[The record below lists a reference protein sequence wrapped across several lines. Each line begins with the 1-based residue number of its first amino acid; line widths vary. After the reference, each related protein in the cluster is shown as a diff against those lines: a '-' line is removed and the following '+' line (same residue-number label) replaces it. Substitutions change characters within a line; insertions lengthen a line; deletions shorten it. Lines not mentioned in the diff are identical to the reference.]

1 MGPPKVNKIGKYEVL
16 DVIGRGGMGMVYKAI
31 DPTIGRVVAIKKVT
45 SVLSDDPDLL
55 KRFYREAQSTGKLQ
69 HPNIVTLHDLGDQ
82 DGVPYLVMEYLE
94 GDSLEKVIKERRPYS
109 LAEKLNIIIQVCDGL
124 GYAHQR
130 QIIHRDVK
138 PGNVVVLKDGGVKIV
153 DFGIAQLGNERFTRT
168 GQVVGSLYY
177 MSPEQIQGADI
188 DARSDIYSTGVVLF
202 EFLSEMLPFQGK
214 DPTSTL
220 AKILHERPS
229 SLASVLR
236 QCPPDLDQVVQRAL
250 AKDRKD
256 RYGSMEDFAF
266 DLQSVQDNLSR
277 DLIASCHRSAEV
289 SIQGKEWDKAR
300 EYLRQVLKFDKQHRR
315 ANELL
320 REVQRQIQEQQ
331 IGEQVRQLR
340 SRAEDALGARQW
352 DEALALLDQAVS
364 LDGTN
369 SGLIEFRNS
378 VKRSS
383 AQLTDA
389 LRKAEFAH
397 QDGDLDT
404 AKQAVEEALNVDP
417 QNTMAKALNAILS
430 KEIAERSKRKKI
442 EDFVAGARKEIGLR
456 HFTAALDLLKQAEG
470 IDASVPE
477 VHQLIHTASAGR
489 EHERRRRAL
498 EEACSQI
505 EDLLN
510 RDEYAAACALAD
522 EAMQKFP
529 EDLGLLK
536 LRSFA
541 EKQREA
547 WTRRLFIE
555 AQITAAR
562 QLADSGQLIRAQ
574 GVLNAALERYAD
586 DSGLISLLAMVTDGI
601 ARQEAQRKEAERQAA
616 EKRRY
621 LNLQLAAA
629 AELQRSGQAAQAL
642 TKLRDALR
650 HYPDSQELQT
660 QIAAAEDWLAREEEQ
675 RKQAE
680 QEARRR
686 RAEVE
691 KEIAASRQMLA
702 SRQTGQALVV
712 LEQALRR
719 YPESE
724 ELKSQLE
731 FTQRRLAVE
740 QAERER
746 AEQEARRQR
755 AEIDREITKAQQLLE
770 SRQAS
775 RAVAVLEQALDR
787 HPESE
792 ELKSQLEG
800 AQRRLAAE
808 QAEKER
814 YEQEMLR
821 NEAEIEKEIASA
833 RQLLESNQAARAL
846 AALEQAL
853 RRYPKSEKLKA
864 QQELIQGRLVDERAQ
879 REQEAR
885 HRQMW
890 IESEITSTRQLL
902 DARQA
907 GQAVAALEQV
917 VRQYP
922 DSEELKAQLDLARR
936 RLAAE
941 QAEQERAEREARLKQ
956 EEIEREIATA
966 WQLLDAKQTH
976 QAMLGLE
983 QAVRRFPE
991 SKELKSQLE
1000 LAKERFAAD
1009 EADRQRVRQEEQRKR
1024 TEIEKEIAT
1033 ALQLLGSKQ
1042 FARAISTLELA
1053 LGKHPSSHEL
1063 KSQLE
1068 NARRMAAE
1076 QVEREK
1082 AEQEVRRKQAEIEK
1096 EIASSRQLLDSGQT
1110 SQAVAYLEE
1119 SVRRFPQS
1127 KELRAQLDLASQRL
1141 AREQDER
1148 ARAREQ
1154 AARREREIEGQ
1165 IAAARRL
1172 LESKQTLKAV
1182 ETIELAAQKFP
1193 DSEELRSELAVAHRR
1208 LKQER
1213 IEQEQALREAQAR
1226 KERITAV
1233 IDDARRFLKEN
1244 QTSKAC
1250 GLLEDAVRSYPESEE
1265 LRSQLAASRQKLAQE
1280 QADREAAEKL
1290 RARLE
1295 VETSRVRELLD
1306 SGEPEDA
1313 IKAAKAS
1320 LRSFAKD
1327 PQLLLLLETSMEAAK
1342 RRKTEERRRKL
1353 STDVSPAPI
1362 FDKLH
1367 AHQLP
1372 KVWIGGALA
1381 VAVAVAIS
1389 GAIVYRIATHPAAVM
1404 VSISASPDGSAVVVD
1419 GRSCVTPCRLSLS
1432 PGPHNVE
1439 ASHEGYQTL
1448 NTPIQVE
1455 RQGPSDFPFTLSPI
1469 QPPSNGTT
1477 GSVDASAKTP
1487 ASSTSPS
1494 SKDAHNVQSG
1504 QHLIIDGPPG
1514 AEVMVDNDRHDVPGG
1529 GKLDVLVQAG
1539 LRHVEVNAKG
1549 FKTWTTDVS
1558 VKAGKPQELEAKLT
1572 PSLPVAPTPEPP
1584 TPAHPPAAPFP
1595 SGPFEINRKAV
1606 ERGQKAELNW
1616 DIRNAI
1622 TVKIDGQPVSSSG
1635 SMTVTP
1641 TDSTTTYHLVA
1652 TGPGGEYSKEAVVL
1666 VNAPAPPRTTTD
1678 AATVSEQDKKAIT
1691 DLLQQYAQ
1699 SYEHKD
1705 AKKVQELF
1713 PGISKEQLK
1722 KIKET
1727 YGLNVR
1733 VGFSNLA
1740 FSRLTD
1746 GKIQVSCTQSVQSDQ
1761 IKLHSEKPN
1770 FSILVAQRSGNW
1782 VINYIPLN
1790 DQ

>member
-1 MGPPKVNKIGKYEVL
+1 MAPPKVNKIGKYEVL

-109 LAEKLNIIIQVCDGL
+109 LAEKLNIIIQVCEGL

-220 AKILHERPS
+220 AKILHDRPS
-229 SLASVLR
+229 SLTSVLR
-236 QCPPDLDQVVQRAL
+236 QCPPELDQVVQRAL
-250 AKDRKD
+250 SKDRKD

-277 DLIASCHRSAEV
+277 DLIASCLRSAEV

-352 DEALALLDQAVS
+352 DEAITLLDQAVS

-397 QDGDLDT
+397 QDGDLET

-430 KEIAERSKRKKI
+430 KEIAERSKKKKI

-456 HFTAALDLLKQAEG
+456 HFTSALDLLKQAEG

-477 VHQLIHTASAGR
+477 VHQLIHAASAGR

-510 RDEYAAACALAD
+510 RDEYTAACALAD

-562 QLADSGQLIRAQ
+562 QLTDSGQLIRAQ

-586 DSGLISLLAMVTDGI
+586 DSGLTSLLAMVTDGI

-650 HYPDSQELQT
+650 HYPDSQELQS

-731 FTQRRLAVE
+731 FAQRRLAVE

-746 AEQEARRQR
+746 AEQETRRQR
-755 AEIDREITKAQQLLE
+755 AEIDREIAKAQQLLE

-775 RAVAVLEQALDR
+775 RAVAVLEQVLGR

-792 ELKSQLEG
+792 ELKAQLEV
-800 AQRRLAAE
+800 AQRRLASE
-808 QAEKER
+808 QVEKER
-814 YEQEMLR
+814 YEQEMRR

-833 RQLLESNQAARAL
+833 RQLLESNQSARAL
-846 AALEQAL
+846 AALGQAL
-853 RRYPKSEKLKA
+853 RRYPKNEKLKA
-864 QQELIQGRLVDERAQ
+864 QQELVQRRVADERAQ

-885 HRQMW
+885 RRQMW

-902 DARQA
+902 DSKQA
-907 GQAVAALEQV
+907 SQAVAALEQV

-922 DSEELKAQLDLARR
+922 DSEELKAELDLARR

-956 EEIEREIATA
+956 EEIEQEIATA

-976 QAMLGLE
+976 QAMLVLE

-1009 EADRQRVRQEEQRKR
+1009 EADRQRVKQEELRKR
-1024 TEIEKEIAT
+1024 TEIEKEIA
-1033 ALQLLGSKQ
+1033 AARQLLGSNQ
-1042 FARAISTLELA
+1042 FGRAISILEQA
-1053 LGKHPSSHEL
+1053 LGKYPGSQEL

-1068 NARRMAAE
+1068 SVRRLAVE
-1076 QVEREK
+1076 QVERER
-1082 AEQEVRRKQAEIEK
+1082 AEQEARRQQAEIEK
-1096 EIASSRQLLDSGQT
+1096 ELASARPLLDSGQT
-1110 SQAVAYLEE
+1110 SQAVACLEG

-1141 AREQDER
+1141 TREQDER

-1154 AARREREIEGQ
+1154 AARRERDIESQ

-1182 ETIELAAQKFP
+1182 ETIELAAQRFP

-1213 IEQEQALREAQAR
+1213 TEQEQALREAQAR
-1226 KERITAV
+1226 KQRITAV
-1233 IDDARRFLKEN
+1233 VNDARRFLKEN

-1250 GLLEDAVRSYPESEE
+1250 GLLEDAVRNYPESEE

-1280 QADREAAEKL
+1280 QADREEAENL

-1306 SGEPEDA
+1306 SGRPEDA

-1327 PQLLLLLETSMEAAK
+1327 PQLLLLLETAMEAAK
-1342 RRKTEERRRKL
+1342 HRKTEERRRKL
-1353 STDVSPAPI
+1353 STAVSPAPI

-1367 AHQLP
+1367 PHQLP
-1372 KVWIGGALA
+1372 KVWLGGAL
-1381 VAVAVAIS
+1381 AVAVAIS
-1389 GAIVYRIATHPAAVM
+1389 GAIVYRIVAHPAAVM
-1404 VSISASPDGSAVVVD
+1404 VSISPNPDDSAVVVD
-1419 GRSCVTPCRLSLS
+1419 GRSCVAPCRLGLS
-1432 PGPHNVE
+1432 PGPHTVE

-1455 RQGPSDFPFTLSPI
+1455 RKGRSDFPLTLSPI
-1469 QPPSNGTT
+1469 QLPSKGTT
-1477 GSVDASAKTP
+1477 DSVVDASAKTP
-1487 ASSTSPS
+1487 ASSTSPPT
-1494 SKDAHNVQSG
+1494 KDAHNVQPG

-1549 FKTWTTDVS
+1549 FTSWKTDVS
-1558 VKAGKPQELEAKLT
+1558 VKAGKSQEVEAKLM
-1572 PSLPVAPTPEPP
+1572 PNLPIAPTPEPP
-1584 TPAHPPAAPFP
+1584 HPQPPAAPFP
-1595 SGPFEINRKAV
+1595 SGPFEVNRKAI

-1616 DIRNAI
+1616 DIRNA
-1622 TVKIDGQPVSSSG
+1622 TSVKIDGQPVSSSG
-1635 SMTVTP
+1635 SMPVTP
-1641 TDSTTTYHLVA
+1641 TDSTTIYHLVA

-1666 VNAPAPPRTTTD
+1666 VNAPAPPRPTTD

-1699 SYEHKD
+1699 SYERKD

-1761 IKLHSEKPN
+1761 IKLRSEKPN
-1770 FSILVAQRSGNW
+1770 FSILVAQRGGNW